1 MGGLETKS
9 RDEVPFVSGLTIP
22 TGATAID
29 LSMPIEEH
37 WRFRPAISYVDKDVA
52 GYHFRSTMLQ
62 IGAHGFTHVDSPRHV
77 HDEGEELGAIG
88 LDHFWG
94 PAVVLDLSHLEG
106 EAITAEQLAAAAAS
120 AGGVTGQEIVLLRT
134 DQGVK
139 HPPTTSDFW
148 IRSPWLSAG
157 GARWLLASGVRAVG
171 YDFPQDRAIRSEYD
185 EAWQAGELIEE
196 WACHE
201 LLLKAGVLQIEYLT
215 NLASAPTR
223 CLLFALPL
231 NVPTADG
238 APARVVALPCE
249 S

>member
-1 MGGLETKS
+1 
-9 RDEVPFVSGLTIP
+9 VSGLTIP
-22 TGATAID
+22 SGAAAID

-37 WRFRPAISYVDKDVA
+37 WRFRPEVSYVDKDVA
-52 GYHFRSTMLQ
+52 GYQFRSTMLQ

-77 HDEGEELGAIG
+77 HDRGEELSAIG
-88 LDHFWG
+88 LERFWG
-94 PAVVLDLSHLEG
+94 SAVILDLSHLED
-106 EAITAEQLAAAAAS
+106 EAITAEHLTDAAAS
-120 AGGVTGQEIVLLRT
+120 AGGVTGHEIVLLRT

-139 HPPTTSDFW
+139 HPTTTADFW

-157 GARWLLASGVRAVG
+157 GARWLLASGARTVG

-185 EAWQAGELIEE
+185 DAWQPGELVED

-231 NVPTADG
+231 SIPTADG
-238 APARVVALPCE
+238 APTRAVALPCE